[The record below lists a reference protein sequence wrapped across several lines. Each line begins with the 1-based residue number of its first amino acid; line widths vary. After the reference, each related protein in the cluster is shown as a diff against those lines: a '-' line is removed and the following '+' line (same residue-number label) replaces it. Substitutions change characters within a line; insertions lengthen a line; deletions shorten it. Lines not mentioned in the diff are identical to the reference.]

1 MAATPTAPPQ
11 PQPQA
16 AGPVPPTNPPPP
28 PPEQESVSGLVAA
41 WSWDELKKRGQRFRH
56 TLPAHA
62 TVPAVWGGGI
72 LLHALDV
79 PGWQV
84 AAGAVGAYGVT
95 ALVRTLIPKLRER
108 LASRWWWAAAGS
120 WLALAAEVGADGW
133 MQTLMFTGAGLAIIP
148 RIYRHRTRISLPNR
162 PKRQALAASAP
173 AAPAPQAEQ
182 PDPYVLRWDAT
193 TGKKNRGALPGSK
206 LTNRTPFEY
215 GGARGVHYRLQL
227 DGHITSEAIAARE
240 KVCGDFGRT
249 IDGIQIEEPD
259 DQVLN
264 AAEVTFLDRL
274 AVEDVQWWT
283 QPGLDMDTGIWRIGP
298 FADGRGDAALQLWE
312 VGSGPLP
319 VTIIGAQ
326 RTGKSTLLRSAACEF
341 KGKPIRLLYGDPQ
354 NGQSC
359 PELLPYLP
367 KNGVGLGLDGIKVLV
382 EHVHAEMQR
391 RSRLLSTVEW
401 IDRHGNKRRGVQSYD
416 RPGAHD
422 LDMLVLALDEY
433 HKIVR
438 DPDVAAMVYDIL
450 AEGSK
455 CGIVPWII
463 DQNAYVDSF
472 GGGDMLGLLN
482 AGNVI
487 LLRNGSPFIAQQT
500 IGQYMD
506 VYPHMIKLTFPGG
519 GHTKGCGYVKGATM
533 RPVMMRIRDVDNL
546 HAVLGGE
553 PPAPIKWLPAD
564 PADAE
569 AAASASSAA
578 GVGLDT
584 GSAHGHADDLADLDD
599 AELPDLPQLG
609 DDAAGLLDDPTD
621 IGKLI
626 NFVQLTPGE
635 LAVAESAI
643 LPLLDGADQ
652 GLTITDLELA
662 TQMQPMA
669 VLVAVRSLEGK
680 GEVTPVDE
688 KGTRYLRV
696 RKAS

>member
-28 PPEQESVSGLVAA
+28 PPEQDNGSGLVAA

-84 AAGAVGAYGVT
+84 AAGAAGAYGVT
-95 ALVRTLIPKLRER
+95 ALVRMALPSLRER

-120 WLALAAEVGADGW
+120 WLTLAAEVGADGW
-133 MQTLMFTGAGLAIIP
+133 MQTLMFTGAGLAIVP

-162 PKRQALAASAP
+162 PKRQALAAAAP
-173 AAPAPQAEQ
+173 AASAPGRQEEA
-182 PDPYVLRWDAT
+182 PDPYVVRWEAT
-193 TGKKNRGALPGSK
+193 TGKKSRGALPGSK

-215 GGARGVHYRLQL
+215 GGARGVRYRLIL
-227 DGHITSEAIAARE
+227 DGHITSEAIAARP
-240 KVCGDFGRT
+240 KVCGDYGRT
-249 IDGIQIEEPD
+249 IDGVQIEETE
-259 DQVLN
+259 DQILN
-264 AAEVTFLDRL
+264 TAEVTFLDRL
-274 AVEDVQWWT
+274 AVEDIQWWS
-283 QPGLDMDTGIWRIGP
+283 QPGLNMETGVWEIGP

-319 VTIIGAQ
+319 VTIIGAL

-359 PELLPYLP
+359 PALLPYLS
-367 KNGVGLGLDGIKVLV
+367 KDAVGLGLEGVATLV
-382 EHVHAEMQR
+382 KRVHAEMQR
-391 RSRLLSTVEW
+391 RSRILSTVEYT
-401 IDRHGNKRRGVQSYD
+401 DRHGNKLRGVQSYEK
-416 RPGAHD
+416 PGAHGF
-422 LDMLVLALDEY
+422 DMLVLALDEF
-433 HKIVR
+433 HKIAR
-438 DPDVAAMVYDIL
+438 DPDIVAMVYDIL

-455 CGIVPWII
+455 TGIVPWII

-482 AGNVI
+482 SGNVI
-487 LLRNGSPFIAQQT
+487 LLRNGDPYIAQTT

-564 PADAE
+564 PA
-569 AAASASSAA
+569 AAATMAESSAA
-578 GVGLDT
+578 GAGTNTSAAHGLDDDF
-584 GSAHGHADDLADLDD
+584 ADDL
-599 AELPDLPQLG
+599 LPEDLPQLG
-609 DDAAGLLDDPTD
+609 DDADGLLADPTN
-621 IGKLI
+621 INNLI
-626 NFVQLTPGE
+626 DFVKLTPAE
-635 LAVAESAI
+635 LSLTESAI
-643 LPLLDGADQ
+643 LPLLDGAEQ
-652 GLTITDLELA
+652 GLTITDLGLA

-669 VLVAVRSLEGK
+669 VLLAVRSLEGK
-680 GEVTPVDE
+680 GKVKPVDE
-688 KGTRYLRV
+688 KSDRYVKV
-696 RKAS
+696 RQAS